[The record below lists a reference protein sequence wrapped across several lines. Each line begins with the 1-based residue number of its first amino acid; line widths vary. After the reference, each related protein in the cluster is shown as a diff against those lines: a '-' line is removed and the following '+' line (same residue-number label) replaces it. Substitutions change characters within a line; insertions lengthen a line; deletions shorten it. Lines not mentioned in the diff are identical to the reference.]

1 MEKSFKEPI
10 RFKWIWVVLAV
21 ITLAGVPWY
30 LPKGT
35 IYPIILG
42 FPYWAFIS
50 VVSAIVLAVFL
61 TYVINHYW
69 DMEALKED
77 ADEEGGNAK

>member
-10 RFKWIWVVLAV
+10 RYKWIWIVLAV
-21 ITLAGVPWY
+21 ITLVGVPWY
-30 LPKGT
+30 LPQGS

-50 VVSAIVLAVFL
+50 AVSTVVLSFFL
-61 TYVINHYW
+61 TYVIRNFW
-69 DMEALKED
+69 DMKSFINEAN
-77 ADEEGGNAK
+77 EEGGSDE

>member
-1 MEKSFKEPI
+1 MGKAVKEPI
-10 RFKWIWVVLAV
+10 KYPWIWVVLV
-21 ITLAGVPWY
+21 IIILAGVPWY

-50 VVSAIVLAVFL
+50 IVATIVLSAFL
-61 TYVINHYW
+61 VYVMYNYW
-69 DMEALKED
+69 DMEALIEEEKSKEW
-77 ADEEGGNAK
+77 EEV

>member
-10 RFKWIWVVLAV
+10 RFKWVWVVLAI
-21 ITLAGVPWY
+21 ITLASVPWY
-30 LPKGT
+30 LPQGT

-50 VVSAIVLAVFL
+50 VVSTIVLAVFM
-61 TYVINHYW
+61 TYVINNYW
-69 DMEALKED
+69 DMESLVD
-77 ADEEGGNAK
+77 DDEEGGQGK